1 MNSMS
6 FMLVLMGLDLI
17 GTTSTFSS
25 LESEGE
31 SDRVNLTGEREGNTN
46 LLRLNMAGMSGE
58 GEEMRNNRER
68 RERRFI

>member
-1 MNSMS
+1 
-6 FMLVLMGLDLI
+6 MGLDLI

-31 SDRVNLTGEREGNTN
+31 SDRVSLTGEREGNTN
-46 LLRLNMAGMSGE
+46 LLRLKMAGMAGE
-58 GEEMRNNRER
+58 GEEMRNNREI